1 MPVLRLL
8 EVQAV
13 QAGIA
18 PYTFSNIYWFH
29 FAFYSFIKAKRV
41 RVQQSPPLLEQHVLN
56 DVTGLRGLV
65 GVEWGAWSSAAQ
77 MYAGGGL
84 QAKSRKY
91 NDIITHLAAGSTA
104 AAERLSACDRGI
116 ITYVI
121 SMNHSHRR
129 KEKHHQSYNIHE
141 NRWSSWLIWVRQ
153 HAVLLIMMQVF
164 DLYVT

>member
-1 MPVLRLL
+1 
-8 EVQAV
+8 
-13 QAGIA
+13 
-18 PYTFSNIYWFH
+18 
-29 FAFYSFIKAKRV
+29 
-41 RVQQSPPLLEQHVLN
+41 
-56 DVTGLRGLV
+56 
-65 GVEWGAWSSAAQ
+65 

-121 SMNHSHRR
+121 SMNHSHHR

-141 NRWSSWLIWVRQ
+141 NR
-153 HAVLLIMMQVF
+153 
-164 DLYVT
+164 